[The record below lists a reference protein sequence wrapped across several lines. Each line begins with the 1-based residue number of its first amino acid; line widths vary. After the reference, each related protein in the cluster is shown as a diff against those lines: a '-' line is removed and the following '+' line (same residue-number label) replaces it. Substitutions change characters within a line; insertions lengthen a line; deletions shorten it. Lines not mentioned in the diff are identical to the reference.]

1 MGLPVRANAGV
12 RYFST
17 ELTSQG
23 MLNTGTTLE
32 PVAIV
37 HHYNDFLPA
46 ANIAVDVS
54 QDMVARFSI
63 NRNISRPALSDL
75 AAAGTL
81 TTRPTGGSIS
91 AGNPNLRPFMAD
103 SIEASLDYYEGRTG
117 YASIGVFYKNM
128 ESFITTTTKQVP
140 YNTTGYPLSFLLQGE
155 DPSTLFDYSAPI
167 NGKGAVIA
175 GLEAAVQKDFD
186 FLPAP
191 FDHLGVQGNVT
202 YADGNTGVIYSGTSI
217 KLPLMNLSKL
227 ATNVTLYYETDKWG
241 IRVSDAY
248 RSRYLDGAGGGGN
261 IGDAYSPTNNV
272 DLAAHYNVDDHLKV
286 VVEGINLTNQP
297 IKQYEDVT
305 AKRPEVDTT
314 SGETFTFGI
323 TYDF

>member
-1 MGLPVRANAGV
+1 M
-12 RYFST
+12 
-17 ELTSQG
+17 
-23 MLNTGTTLE
+23 
-32 PVAIV
+32 
-37 HHYNDFLPA
+37 
-46 ANIAVDVS
+46 
-54 QDMVARFSI
+54 
-63 NRNISRPALSDL
+63 
-75 AAAGTL
+75 
-81 TTRPTGGSIS
+81 
-91 AGNPNLRPFMAD
+91 
-103 SIEASLDYYEGRTG
+103 
-117 YASIGVFYKNM
+117 
-128 ESFITTTTKQVP
+128 
-140 YNTTGYPLSFLLQGE
+140 
-155 DPSTLFDYSAPI
+155 
-167 NGKGAVIA
+167 
-175 GLEAAVQKDFD
+175 QKDFD

-297 IKQYEDVT
+297 IK
-305 AKRPEVDTT
+305 
-314 SGETFTFGI
+314 
-323 TYDF
+323 